1 MTFPEE
7 LDAILVRAP
16 DHAETDIRQELLD
29 WAARM
34 AIWARIDEVNKF
46 ATAGIVQSLRED
58 DQITGY
64 FVGGLEALAEEMEN
78 VTQRQAN

>member
-7 LDAILVRAP
+7 LDAILIRAP
-16 DHAETDIRQELLD
+16 DQAETDTRQDLLA

-34 AIWARIDEVNKF
+34 AIWARIDEINRF
-46 ATAGIVQSLRED
+46 ATAGIMQSLRED

-64 FVGGLEALAEEMEN
+64 FVHRLALLAEEMED
-78 VTQRQAN
+78 VDER